1 MGFATARHGDFPL
14 AQRRDRRRNPM
25 PRTTLFGGVN
35 LDFQNRTKSTVFE
48 YEQTKDKMETTAV
61 KLYSLDYRDA
71 KTYLAAALFVA
82 GNIVLP
88 QICHLV
94 PQGGLRW
101 LPIYFFTLVGA
112 YKYGWRVGLLTA
124 LLSPVVNSA
133 LFGMPAAAMLPV
145 ILLKSVLLA
154 VAASLAA
161 RRAGRVTLPL
171 LAGVVLFYQLF
182 GSLGEWAWTGSA
194 AAALQDIRIG
204 LPGMLAQVFAGYA
217 VLRYLLRN

>member
-1 MGFATARHGDFPL
+1 
-14 AQRRDRRRNPM
+14 
-25 PRTTLFGGVN
+25 
-35 LDFQNRTKSTVFE
+35 
-48 YEQTKDKMETTAV
+48 METTAV
-61 KLYSLDYRDA
+61 KLYSTGYREA

-124 LLSPVVNSA
+124 VLSPAVNSA

-145 ILLKSVLLA
+145 ILLKSVL
-154 VAASLAA
+154 
-161 RRAGRVTLPL
+161 
-171 LAGVVLFYQLF
+171 F

-194 AAALQDIRIG
+194 KAALQDIRIG

>member
-1 MGFATARHGDFPL
+1 
-14 AQRRDRRRNPM
+14 
-25 PRTTLFGGVN
+25 
-35 LDFQNRTKSTVFE
+35 
-48 YEQTKDKMETTAV
+48 METTAV

-124 LLSPVVNSA
+124 VLSPLVNSA
-133 LFGMPAAAMLPV
+133 LFGMPAAAALPA

-154 VAASLAA
+154 AAPGFAGTA
-161 RRAGRVTLPL
+161 VRRTTLPL
-171 LAGVVLFYQLF
+171 LAGVVLFYRRRVR
-182 GSLGEWAWTGSA
+182 WANGPLRVRRRPPCRISA
-194 AAALQDIRIG
+194 SGFPACSRRRR
-204 LPGMLAQVFAGYA
+204 A
-217 VLRYLLRN
+217 VT

>member
-1 MGFATARHGDFPL
+1 
-14 AQRRDRRRNPM
+14 
-25 PRTTLFGGVN
+25 
-35 LDFQNRTKSTVFE
+35 
-48 YEQTKDKMETTAV
+48 METTAV
-61 KLYSLDYRDA
+61 KLYSTGYREA

-124 LLSPVVNSA
+124 VLSPAVNSA

-161 RRAGRVTLPL
+161 WRAPAGGRRPLLPAVRLAGRMGLDGLGGRRP
-171 LAGVVLFYQLF
+171 AGHPHRAPRYA
-182 GSLGEWAWTGSA
+182 GTGICR
-194 AAALQDIRIG
+194 IRG
-204 LPGMLAQVFAGYA
+204 AQVPIT
-217 VLRYLLRN
+217 

>member
-1 MGFATARHGDFPL
+1 
-14 AQRRDRRRNPM
+14 
-25 PRTTLFGGVN
+25 
-35 LDFQNRTKSTVFE
+35 
-48 YEQTKDKMETTAV
+48 METTAV
-61 KLYSLDYRDA
+61 KLYSTGYREA

-124 LLSPVVNSA
+124 VLSPAVNSA

-161 RRAGRVTLPL
+161 RRAGRVTTAPAGGRRPL
-171 LAGVVLFYQLF
+171 LPAVRLAGRMGLD
-182 GSLGEWAWTGSA
+182 GLGGRRPAGHPHRAPRYAGTGICR
-194 AAALQDIRIG
+194 IRG
-204 LPGMLAQVFAGYA
+204 AQVPIT
-217 VLRYLLRN
+217 

>member
-1 MGFATARHGDFPL
+1 
-14 AQRRDRRRNPM
+14 
-25 PRTTLFGGVN
+25 
-35 LDFQNRTKSTVFE
+35 
-48 YEQTKDKMETTAV
+48 METTAV
-61 KLYSLDYRDA
+61 KLYSTGYREA

-124 LLSPVVNSA
+124 VLSPAVNSA

-145 ILLKSVLLA
+145 ILLKSVRWA
-154 VAASLAA
+154 NGPGRA
-161 RRAGRVTLPL
+161 RRKPPCRTSAS
-171 LAGVVLFYQLF
+171 
-182 GSLGEWAWTGSA
+182 GSPVCWHRY
-194 AAALQDIRIG
+194 LQDTRCSGTYYVINN
-204 LPGMLAQVFAGYA
+204 PET
-217 VLRYLLRN
+217 